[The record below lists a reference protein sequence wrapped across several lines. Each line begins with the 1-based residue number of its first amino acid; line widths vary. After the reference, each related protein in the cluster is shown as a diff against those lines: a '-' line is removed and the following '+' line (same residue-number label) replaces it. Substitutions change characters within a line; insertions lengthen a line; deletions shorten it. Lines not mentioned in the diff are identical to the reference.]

1 MTAWVRDEV
10 LKLLH
15 PFMPFITEELWA
27 VTAPADAKRDDM
39 LVLIPWP
46 EFEGLDNEG
55 AEAEIGWVIDL
66 IAAVRSVRA
75 EMNVAPATLVPLVL
89 VDVEISSRVRVD
101 QWTDVIKR
109 MARVSD
115 VDYADVMPAN
125 AAQLIVRGETVA
137 LPLKGIIDVA
147 AERTRLDKELAKV
160 VSDIARADAK
170 LNNPDFVKRAPEEVI
185 DGEREKREDADIR
198 RQKIIAAL
206 ERLKAAA

>member
-1 MTAWVRDEV
+1 
-10 LKLLH
+10 
-15 PFMPFITEELWA
+15 
-27 VTAPADAKRDDM
+27 
-39 LVLIPWP
+39 
-46 EFEGLDNEG
+46 
-55 AEAEIGWVIDL
+55 
-66 IAAVRSVRA
+66 
-75 EMNVAPATLVPLVL
+75 MNVAPATLVPLVL
-89 VDVEISSRVRVD
+89 VDVELSSRVRVD
-101 QWTDVIKR
+101 QWTDVVKR

-170 LNNPDFVKRAPEEVI
+170 LDNPDFVKRAPEEVI

-198 RQKIIAAL
+198 RQKIVAAL
-206 ERLKAAA
+206 ERLQAAA